1 MISSLILSSVINR
14 IVMLQAIGFDKQR
27 HFSLTVHIIAINCS
41 LNDVEK
47 VPPCLEVEGLLFLTS
62 FAACNLT
69 ASQYTHTS
77 VCCVYMYVYLLSCIA
92 TGSVLSIES
101 MICLSQS
108 CTACD

>member
-27 HFSLTVHIIAINCS
+27 HFSLTVHISAINYS

-47 VPPCLEVEGLLFLTS
+47 VPPPCLEVEGLLFPTS

-77 VCCVYMYVYLLSCIA
+77 VCYVYIY
-92 TGSVLSIES
+92 VLHCNWE
-101 MICLSQS
+101 CLVN
-108 CTACD
+108 